1 MRYVALVILM
11 IFLTALVM
19 KKVKKINKDYSYLE
33 CLFFTCVAF
42 FISSVVYGLLFLFI
56 KFW

>member
-1 MRYVALVILM
+1 MRYVALLFLIFFVI
-11 IFLTALVM
+11 ALII
-19 KKVKKINKDYSYLE
+19 KKINKDYSYLE

-42 FISSVVYGLLFLFI
+42 FISSVVGGVLFIFI

>member
-19 KKVKKINKDYSYLE
+19 KKVNKSKSDFTEYIYFSFILYFTISLIS
-33 CLFFTCVAF
+33 CFLF
-42 FISSVVYGLLFLFI
+42 IFI